1 MQKSLKN
8 SLYLGLAVLSLG
20 AVATVSTT
28 ANAASKAKV
37 TSDVTL
43 KTAAESRNVEATGT
57 NALYSKPGT
66 VKGAKRVASKT
77 TMKKMANSKKS
88 ADYFRAYRVAKTNRG
103 TVYYKVVSMDGKY
116 RGYIYGGKDIKA
128 FAGGIKSAD
137 TTTTASMPVK
147 TTGYH
152 LANANK
158 NGLWT
163 APKNT
168 QYKAKS
174 ISLYSANKTDTF
186 TVSKAETKTR
196 EGSLYYYVTDDN
208 DNSIAGWIYAGK
220 GYNASA
226 TTQSLGGLSLTAED
240 AVATENN
247 SVTVNYLGAN
257 GNSVGT
263 KTFVTAVK
271 NTKKDAKVNSD
282 KNINNQTLADFIK
295 DATNTPAG
303 YKLSNSDTDVTSIAN
318 VAVYGGTVRVN
329 VYKAATS
336 SIDFYYGIS
345 GTTRS
350 LDVTTLSMG
359 KPAISKANVALL
371 TNDGDKTVVT
381 NGATVT
387 DKFFTKPLYSKLLT
401 SNGNDEAS
409 VNNSAIGNGDKY
421 YVTYTYSVSKTAA
434 YNVGVKYGSPIKAVF
449 DANFIKDTKL
459 PSDAVAGVN
468 TDTTAY

>member
-20 AVATVSTT
+20 SVTAISTT

-43 KTAAESRNVEATGT
+43 KTAAESRNVEAIGT

-88 ADYFRAYRVAKTNRG
+88 ADYFRAYRVAQTNRG

-137 TTTTASMPVK
+137 TTTTASMPAK

-220 GYNASA
+220 GYQGTSS
-226 TTQSLGGLSLTAED
+226 TTFGGLTVNLAEP
-240 AVATENN
+240 AATNDN
-247 SVTVNYLGAN
+247 SVNVVYRNNGSQVGNATFITVAKNAKAGKTVTNDLNTAGDTLAKFATKSVPTGYKVANVDTTNATYGNTLYVDVTAAATSKVTLNVESVDNGSYNVVNPLTIGSLSSNEAAITLGDTAITALTGDKGEVIKDPVLTTIAN
-257 GNSVGT
+257 GFNKTYQGT
-263 KTFVTAVK
+263 KTYYTSDNKTMHYEFTF
-271 NTKKDAKVNSD
+271 DASHFNSD
-282 KNINNQTLADFIK
+282 NRN
-295 DATNTPAG
+295 
-303 YKLSNSDTDVTSIAN
+303 
-318 VAVYGGTVRVN
+318 
-329 VYKAATS
+329 
-336 SIDFYYGIS
+336 
-345 GTTRS
+345 
-350 LDVTTLSMG
+350 
-359 KPAISKANVALL
+359 
-371 TNDGDKTVVT
+371 
-381 NGATVT
+381 
-387 DKFFTKPLYSKLLT
+387 
-401 SNGNDEAS
+401 
-409 VNNSAIGNGDKY
+409 
-421 YVTYTYSVSKTAA
+421 VTYGNNLTAQFTA
-434 YNVGVKYGSPIKAVF
+434 
-449 DANFIKDTKL
+449 KL
-459 PSDAVAGVN
+459 VPNAASSN
-468 TDTTAY
+468 TVDNSWWA

>member
-137 TTTTASMPVK
+137 TTTTASMPAK

-220 GYNASA
+220 GYDASA

-282 KNINNQTLADFIK
+282 KNINNQTLADFIN

-303 YKLSNSDTDVTSIAN
+303 YKVSSTDVTAIAN
-318 VAVYGGTVRVN
+318 AAVYGGTVRVN

-336 SIDFYYGIS
+336 TIAFYLPSANGVDAGAQLNAADFAK
-345 GTTRS
+345 
-350 LDVTTLSMG
+350 G
-359 KPAISKANVALL
+359 KPAISNDQAKKL
-371 TNDGDKTVVT
+371 TGDVNDNVVT
-381 NGATVT
+381 GGKTVT
-387 DKFFTKPLYSKLLT
+387 DGFFTTLYSKLLT
-401 SNGNDEAS
+401 ASSDTTVNGTPVTKGQN
-409 VNNSAIGNGDKY
+409 Y
-421 YVTYTYSVSKTAA
+421 YVTYTYNGDKTATA
-434 YNVGVKYGSPIKAVF
+434 NVNVKFGGTIKAVF
-449 DANFIKDTKL
+449 EAKTIIADKL
-459 PSDAVAGVN
+459 PGDDGVN
-468 TDTTAY
+468 NGSTTNY

>member
-1 MQKSLKN
+1 M
-8 SLYLGLAVLSLG
+8 YLGLAVLSLG

-66 VKGAKRVASKT
+66 VKGAKRVASKA

-88 ADYFRAYRVAKTNRG
+88 ADYFRAYRVAQTNRG

-137 TTTTASMPVK
+137 TTTTASMPAK

-196 EGSLYYYVTDDN
+196 EGSLYYYVTDDQN
-208 DNSIAGWIYAGK
+208 SSIAGWIYAGK
-220 GYNASA
+220 GYVANA

-240 AVATENN
+240 AVATEDN
-247 SVTVNYLGAN
+247 SVTVNYLGTN
-257 GNSVGT
+257 GNTVGS
-263 KTFVTAVK
+263 KTFVTAAK

-282 KNINNQTLADFIK
+282 KNINNQTLADFIN

-303 YKLSNSDTDVTSIAN
+303 YKVSSTNVDTIAGA
-318 VAVYGGTVRVN
+318 AVYGGTVRVN

-336 SIDFYYGIS
+336 TIAFYLPSANGVDAGAQLNAADFAK
-345 GTTRS
+345 
-350 LDVTTLSMG
+350 G
-359 KPAISKANVALL
+359 KPSITSEQAKAL
-371 TNDGDKTVVT
+371 TGDANDNVVT
-381 NGATVT
+381 GGKTVT
-387 DKFFTKPLYSKLLT
+387 DGFFTTLYSKLLT
-401 SNGNDEAS
+401 ASSDTTVNGTS
-409 VNNSAIGNGDKY
+409 VTKGQNY
-421 YVTYTYSVSKTAA
+421 YVTYTYSNSKTATA
-434 YNVGVKYGSPIKAVF
+434 NANVKFGSTIKAVF
-449 DANFIKDTKL
+449 DAKTTIATKL
-459 PSDAVAGVN
+459 PDAAGVN
-468 TDTTAY
+468 NGNTTNY

>member
-1 MQKSLKN
+1 MQSSLKK
-8 SLYLGLAVLSLG
+8 SLYLGLAALSFAG
-20 AVATVSTT
+20 VAAVSTT
-28 ANAASKAKV
+28 ASAKSYA
-37 TSDVTL
+37 TAGAYKTL
-43 KTAAESRNVEATGT
+43 TTDATKRNVEATGS

-77 TMKKMANSKKS
+77 TMKKLANSKKS

-128 FAGGIKSAD
+128 FAGGIKFAD
-137 TTTTASMPVK
+137 TTTTASMPAK

-196 EGSLYYYVTDDN
+196 EGSLYYYVTDDQN
-208 DNSIAGWIYAGK
+208 SSIAGWIYAGK
-220 GYNASA
+220 GYDANA

-240 AVATENN
+240 AVATEDN
-247 SVTVNYLGAN
+247 SVTVNYIGTN
-257 GNSVGT
+257 GNTVGS

-282 KNINNQTLADFIK
+282 KNINNQTLADFIN

-303 YKLSNSDTDVTSIAN
+303 YKVSSTNVDTIAGA
-318 VAVYGGTVRVN
+318 AVYGGTVLVN

-336 SIDFYYGIS
+336 TIAFYLPSANGVDAGAQLNAADFAK
-345 GTTRS
+345 
-350 LDVTTLSMG
+350 G
-359 KPAISKANVALL
+359 KPSITSEQAKAL
-371 TNDGDKTVVT
+371 TGDVNNNVVT
-381 NGATVT
+381 GGKTVT
-387 DKFFTKPLYSKLLT
+387 DGFFTTLYSKLLT
-401 SNGNDEAS
+401 ASSDTTVNGTP
-409 VNNSAIGNGDKY
+409 VTKGKTY
-421 YVTYTYSVSKTAA
+421 YVTYTYSDSKTATA
-434 YNVGVKYGSPIKAVF
+434 NANVKFGSTIKAVF
-449 DANFIKDTKL
+449 DAQTTVADKL
-459 PSDAVAGVN
+459 PGDDGANNGS
-468 TDTTAY
+468 TTNY